1 MEPTQESTQTP
12 VESFDSQP
20 KSHWSV
26 IIFSTVGV
34 ILLAAIVF
42 LYLQNQ
48 KLQNKVIDQQAT
60 STIQNQSSTTAETAS
75 TTATATPT
83 PPDET
88 AGWKTYINEKYGF
101 QIKYP
106 NNPFVRL
113 ICPNEHLLLI
123 QRDLQTKDVVDM
135 STCARDGRYDFE
147 IVIKDQSTQE
157 PTSDEYFTVTKSPTT
172 ISGISAQK
180 YKSVANKTEGFPGA
194 GSQHNEVMFQKNNY
208 YYHIFASLY
217 TEPYF
222 NQILSTFKFL

>member
-1 MEPTQESTQTP
+1 MELNQSP

-20 KSHWSV
+20 KSHWLVITFSVVV
-26 IIFSTVGV
+26 IILFTG
-34 ILLAAIVF
+34 ILF

-48 KLQNKVIDQQAT
+48 KLQKKVIDQQIT
-60 STIQNQSSTTAETAS
+60 SNIQDQSSQTPKTVS
-75 TTATATPT
+75 TTST

-88 AGWKTYINEKYGF
+88 AGWKTYTNENYGF
-101 QIKYP
+101 QVKYP

-135 STCARDGRYDFE
+135 GTSTCARDGRYDFE
-147 IVIKDQSTQE
+147 IIISDQRTQE
-157 PTSDEYFTVTKSPTT
+157 PTSDEYFTVTKSLTT

-180 YKSVANKTEGFPGA
+180 YKSVANKTEGFSGA

-222 NQILSTFKFL
+222 NQILSTFKFTN